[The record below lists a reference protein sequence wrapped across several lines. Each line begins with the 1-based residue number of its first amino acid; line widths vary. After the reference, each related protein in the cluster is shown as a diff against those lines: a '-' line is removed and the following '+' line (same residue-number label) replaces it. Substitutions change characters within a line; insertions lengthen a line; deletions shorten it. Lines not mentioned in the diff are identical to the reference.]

1 MWCNQ
6 QAVWQ
11 CNPLQLPQRK
21 DTIES
26 SICTISGAT
35 FPGEN
40 MVHCALIDLE
50 HSSAPSSRYTE
61 ATTNEETWDGISHC
75 FKYAGTICACHDTW
89 SITWVTTYTSH
100 LVVEHTNTSL
110 SAMGIGNRYATIWL
124 RTSLILWVTR
134 SLIPNPITDHFST
147 GKKWCMGLLVSR
159 FWTSIQTLPPL
170 TSNAVHTN
178 RVGITCW
185 RIQLMT
191 AAATVVER
199 HITRH
204 WSVQYIYAETAMKQ
218 TVLHATAWC

>member
-11 CNPLQLPQRK
+11 CNPLQLPQQK

-40 MVHCALIDLE
+40 MVHYALIE

-134 SLIPNPITDHFST
+134 SLIPNPITI
-147 GKKWCMGLLVSR
+147 
-159 FWTSIQTLPPL
+159 TSVLERNDAWGCLCLGSELAYKHYLHLQVMLYTPTEWGSLAEEYN
-170 TSNAVHTN
+170 S
-178 RVGITCW
+178 W
-185 RIQLMT
+185 QLQQ
-191 AAATVVER
+191 R
-199 HITRH
+199 
-204 WSVQYIYAETAMKQ
+204 
-218 TVLHATAWC
+218 